1 MNADRYKVVAGIPIK
16 QDFLDRDVTDLMGD
30 RNGSLYLAGRYK
42 AINIILLVFAF
53 IASGLV
59 LYLGVHLLEVLAAM
73 GIDKFF
79 AVFFASVISIVA
91 MIITTYVITVKIQSI
106 LFVRVMQRYCISQL
120 PKIREYVT
128 GFASYHHKTDKVV
141 IKEMD
146 ILCRLAPNPLPLIT
160 IVASYYIKDVEHR
173 AMLELELNTVT
184 PAALKVRHYEVSK
197 VDRDE

>member
-1 MNADRYKVVAGIPIK
+1 MNVDRYKVVAGIPIK

-59 LYLGVHLLEVLAAM
+59 LYLGVHLLEALAAM

-128 GFASYHHKTDKVV
+128 DFASYHHKTDKVV
-141 IKEMD
+141 SKEMD

-160 IVASYYIKDVEHR
+160 IVASYYIKDVEHQ
-173 AMLELELNTVT
+173 ALLELELNTVT
-184 PAALKVRHYEVSK
+184 PVALKVRHYEVSK

>member
-73 GIDKFF
+73 GIDEFF